1 MQADQIKSG
10 IERAE
15 ACADDAKRALQQSQ
29 SAPQELR
36 QSVETLHQQL
46 SQAKKQPQM
55 GEDSL
60 RNVVLQAEQASDR
73 AMAACRNAGGS
84 VDSQLQQAVQRTHQ
98 ELSNLKREVQQQ

>member
-1 MQADQIKSG
+1 MQADQLKSG

-15 ACADDAKRALQQSQ
+15 SCADEAKRALQQSQ
-29 SAPQELR
+29 SVPQELR

-73 AMAACRNAGGS
+73 AVEACRNAGGT
-84 VDSQLQQAVQRTHQ
+84 VNTQLQQAVQRTHQ
-98 ELSNLKREVQQQ
+98 ELSSLKKEIQQQ

>member
-1 MQADQIKSG
+1 MQADQIQSG

-29 SAPQELR
+29 SASPELR
-36 QSVETLHQQL
+36 QTVESLHQQL

-55 GEDSL
+55 GDDSL

-73 AMAACRNAGGS
+73 AVAACRSAGN

-98 ELSNLKREVQQQ
+98 ELSNLKKQVQME

>member
-29 SAPQELR
+29 SASPELR
-36 QSVETLHQQL
+36 QTVESLHRQL

-73 AMAACRNAGGS
+73 AVAACRSSGN

-98 ELSNLKREVQQQ
+98 ELSNLKKQVQME